1 MRAILVGAGALGCE
15 LLKRMGESWVVT
27 VVDQDKA
34 CLDAAQLVR
43 SVPVVEGDGSSR
55 IVLKRAGLER
65 AAAMIAATNDDDT
78 NLEVIRL
85 ASEAGVHRI
94 ISRVNDPSR
103 ASELRSWGANVV
115 SPMSLA
121 ARQLELSLEN
131 RRVSS
136 VAFAEGRAEAME
148 FRITEDSPVRGRLLK
163 TFGSRPWM
171 VGAILRRNELV
182 IPHGDTCFEV
192 GDLVTVVGA
201 SADFAEMVRT
211 FTSGEGRFPLDFGK
225 RVVMSIEGES
235 DLDMTFG
242 EAVQL
247 VRGSRASS
255 LLLVHPD
262 MTTMRD
268 EAKAAGMQKT
278 LQLAPELAEGVAVR
292 MRPVGGKPSRAL
304 GELHGE
310 ESVGVIVLKGS
321 GNGWS
326 DRWRSSRAPSLV
338 SWSGRPVL
346 VSRGSVPYRKIV
358 VPARRTSS
366 GRAAIRAAIDLARFN
381 KADLVGVSIVDPIFI
396 AGPDAERDAEASMAW
411 LEEEAAVHGVR
422 VDPMIERGNPVRLL
436 RKIADSADLIVLGI
450 GSRLRMLALRRGVGS
465 LVARSSSKSVL
476 LVPA

>member
-15 LLKRMGESWVVT
+15 LLKRIGERWVVT
-27 VVDQDKA
+27 VVDRDPV
-34 CLDAAQLVR
+34 CLEAARAVR

-78 NLEVIRL
+78 NVEVIRL
-85 ASEAGVHRI
+85 AVESGVHRI

-103 ASELRSWGANVV
+103 APEMRSRGAHVV

-136 VAFAEGRAEAME
+136 VAFADGRAEAME

-163 TFGSRPWM
+163 TFGSCPWT
-171 VGAILRRNELV
+171 VGAILRRHELI
-182 IPHGDTCFEV
+182 IPHGETAFEA
-192 GDLVTVVGA
+192 GDYVTVMGP

-225 RVVMSIEGES
+225 RVVLSVEGES

-242 EAVQL
+242 EAVHL

-262 MTTMRD
+262 TATIRD
-268 EAKAAGMQKT
+268 ESKAAGVRQT

-292 MRPVGGKPSRAL
+292 TRPVGGKPVHAL

-310 ESVGVIVLKGS
+310 ESVGVIVVKGNRKGLS
-321 GNGWS
+321 GM
-326 DRWRSSRAPSLV
+326 WRAHRAPALV

-346 VSRGSVPYRKIV
+346 VSRGSAPYRRIV
-358 VPARRTSS
+358 VPARRTAS

-381 KADLVGVSIVDPIFI
+381 KADLIGVSVVDPIFL
-396 AGPDAERDAEASMAW
+396 AGPDAEQNAERAMAW

-436 RKIADSADLIVLGI
+436 RKIANSADLMVLGI
-450 GSRLRMLALRRGVGS
+450 GSRLRSLALRRGVGS
-465 LVARSSSKSVL
+465 MVARGTSKSVL

>member
-15 LLKRMGESWVVT
+15 LLKRIGERWVVT
-27 VVDQDKA
+27 VVDRDPQ
-34 CLDAAQLVR
+34 CLEAAQRVR

-55 IVLKRAGLER
+55 VVLKRAGLKG
-65 AAAMIAATNDDDT
+65 ASALIAATNDDDI
-78 NLEVIRL
+78 NLEAIRL
-85 ASEAGVHRI
+85 AAGAGVNRI
-94 ISRVNDPSR
+94 IARVNDPSR
-103 ASELRSWGANVV
+103 AAEMRSCGADVV

-121 ARQLELSLEN
+121 ARQLELGLEN

-163 TFGSRPWM
+163 TFGSCPWM

-182 IPHGDTCFEV
+182 IPHGDTCFEA

-211 FTSGEGRFPLDFGK
+211 FTSAEGRFPLDFGK
-225 RVVMSIEGES
+225 RVVLSVEGDS

-242 EAVQL
+242 EAVHM

-262 MTTMRD
+262 TATIRD
-268 EAKAAGMQKT
+268 EAKAAAMLQT
-278 LQLAPELAEGVAVR
+278 LRMAPDLAEGIAVR
-292 MRPVGGKPSRAL
+292 MRPVVGKPGRAL

-310 ESVGVIVLKGS
+310 ESVGVIVVKGS
-321 GNGWS
+321 SNGWS

-346 VSRGSVPYRKIV
+346 VSRGSAPYRKIV
-358 VPARRTSS
+358 VPARRTPS

-381 KADLVGVSIVDPIFI
+381 KADLVGVSIVDPMFL
-396 AGPDAERDAEASMAW
+396 AGPDAEKQAVESMAW
-411 LEEEAAVHGVR
+411 LEEEAAVHGVH
-422 VDPMIERGNPVRLL
+422 VDPVIERGNPVRLL
-436 RKIADSADLIVLGI
+436 RKIASSADLMVLGI
-450 GSRLRMLALRRGVGS
+450 GSRLRALALRRGVGS
-465 LVARSSSKSVL
+465 LVARGSTKSVL